1 MLHGQVILMKAD
13 LYGLH
18 VIFLHAQDSI
28 IEQFSMDFSRLH
40 TYAPPQYVP
49 ENTGYTYALSSSY
62 STEAVDFESTHQL
75 HPVYDSPRM
84 SRRRLRPIATEFYTT
99 ESVHNESIGSNHSFT
114 GSLMSYK
121 ESTSRNTQQLQQQ
134 KHKSTSKQ
142 IVSVSHTPRKS
153 VVESSVSSHSSILS
167 CGTDTS
173 MMSTVLDESSIR
185 EKTELG
191 HFWGLDEEE
200 GDTKGGNATLIQAN
214 GDIVT
219 GEMQTAMFNGYTCND
234 CSILSERKNVL
245 TAYCASH
252 APSSTVYSRSKTK
265 KGKSRVQLF
274 MNHTHQVAK
283 YTVSTAAAWFLQ
295 LYQTLLLKTGFY
307 AKAHSSYCGR
317 MNVKEL
323 ITGDGHLNINGESL
337 CDDCKGMKHDTYK
350 STEVGSTKYMKF
362 TQVTRTIWL
371 VFAYAGSLLLQV
383 MQAAGAVAWFVSR
396 KVLSILWLAIVSPGK
411 AASGAFWWLGTGWY
425 QLITLMSLL
434 DVFLL
439 TRCLS
444 RSLRW
449 LFLLIPL
456 LLLVGLWYFGLAG
469 LWSLLPV
476 FNGTAVQT
484 TQGSKEIVPTV
495 QANGEI
501 PSSLPLPRSTGH
513 LFDWSRVTELEK
525 QIAVLNEQ
533 SSQSS
538 LASDE
543 RYSQLASLLQKLQE
557 QVRQMNNEE
566 AIMVLIKNSIR
577 QHSNVL
583 REEMKQEGTDL
594 LQNQF
599 MALHQKHEFRIAELE
614 FLLQSLSN
622 RSEEVYKGVET
633 VKANTL
639 SNGNDEQYQHLV
651 SELKRLDIEL
661 STVKTELTN
670 LQELKASCAKID
682 GIQGSV
688 DHRVRE
694 LVNLLVFGNKPETS
708 PESFKEWMSSQFVSQ
723 TELHVLLKNL
733 EMKILKNL
741 TQHWIETK
749 KLPDAQVAACAVT
762 NAGISGISEEQVHV
776 IVDNALKLYSEDKTG
791 MVDFALESGGGSIL
805 STRCSETYETATA
818 VMSLFGVP
826 LWYFSQSP
834 RVVIQPDVY
843 PGNCWAFKGSQGY
856 LVIRLS
862 IEIYPSA
869 FTLEH
874 IPKSLSPA
882 GNISSAP
889 KDFSIYGLDD
899 EYQEEGTIFGKYTY
913 NEDGGT
919 IQTFLVREESLKSYQ
934 IVELRIFS
942 NWGHPEYT
950 CLYRFRVHGIPR
962 KQ

>member
-1 MLHGQVILMKAD
+1 MV
-13 LYGLH
+13 
-18 VIFLHAQDSI
+18 
-28 IEQFSMDFSRLH
+28 EQLSMDFSRLH

-84 SRRRLRPIATEFYTT
+84 SRRRLRPVSNEFYSA

-114 GSLMSYK
+114 GSLLSYK
-121 ESTSRNTQQLQQQ
+121 ESSSRNKQQQ
-134 KHKSTSKQ
+134 KHKSASKQ
-142 IVSVSHTPRKS
+142 TVSVSHTPRKS
-153 VVESSVSSHSSILS
+153 MVESSVSSHSSILS
-167 CGTDTS
+167 YGTDTS

-191 HFWGLDEEE
+191 HFWGLDDED
-200 GDTKGGNATLIQAN
+200 GDSKGGNTTLIRAN

-219 GEMQTAMFNGYTCND
+219 GEMQTALFNGYTCND
-234 CSILSERKNVL
+234 CSILSERKDVL
-245 TAYCASH
+245 TAYCASQ
-252 APSSTVYSRSKTK
+252 APSSTVYSRSKNK
-265 KGKSRVQLF
+265 KDKSRVQLF
-274 MNHTHQVAK
+274 MNHTLQLAK

-307 AKAHSSYCGR
+307 SKAHSSYCGR

-444 RSLRW
+444 RLLRW

-456 LLLVGLWYFGLAG
+456 LFLFAGLWYFGLAG

-476 FNGTAVQT
+476 LNGTAVQT
-484 TQGSKEIVPTV
+484 AQGSKETVPTIRT
-495 QANGEI
+495 NGEI
-501 PSSLPLPRSTGH
+501 PGSLPLPRSTGH
-513 LFDWSRVTELEK
+513 SFDWSRVTELEK
-525 QIAVLNEQ
+525 QIAVLSDQ
-533 SSQSS
+533 CSQSS

-557 QVRQMNNEE
+557 QIGQMNDKE
-566 AIMVLIKNSIR
+566 AIVVLIRNLIR

-583 REEMKQEGTDL
+583 QEEMKQEGTDV

-614 FLLQSLSN
+614 FLLKSLSN
-622 RSEEVYKGVET
+622 RSEEVYKEVEIA
-633 VKANTL
+633 KASTL
-639 SNGNDEQYQHLV
+639 RYDAPYSFHRVCCNSHWILFPVSFSFSSNENEEQYQHLI
-651 SELKRLDIEL
+651 SELKRLDMEL
-661 STVKTELTN
+661 STVKSELSN
-670 LQELKASCAKID
+670 MQELKASCAKID
-682 GIQGSV
+682 GIQGNV
-688 DHRVRE
+688 NNQVRE
-694 LVNLLVFGNKPETS
+694 LVNLLVFGNKQTS
-708 PESFKEWMSSQFVSQ
+708 SESFKEWLSSQFANQ

-749 KLPDAQVAACAVT
+749 KLPDAQVAACAVMS
-762 NAGISGISEEQVHV
+762 AGISGISEEQVHI

-834 RVVIQPDVY
+834 RVVIQPDVH

-862 IEIYPSA
+862 VEIHPSA

-874 IPKSLSPA
+874 VPKSLSPA

-889 KDFSIYGLDD
+889 KDFNVYGLDD

-913 NEDGGT
+913 NQDGEA
-919 IQTFLVREESLKSYQ
+919 IQTFPVREESLKSYQ
-934 IVELRIFS
+934 IIELRIFS

-950 CLYRFRVHGIPR
+950 CLYRFRVHGNPR

>member
-1 MLHGQVILMKAD
+1 
-13 LYGLH
+13 
-18 VIFLHAQDSI
+18 
-28 IEQFSMDFSRLH
+28 MDFSRLH
-40 TYAPPQYVP
+40 TYSPPQYVP

-84 SRRRLRPIATEFYTT
+84 SRRRLRPIVTEFYTT

-114 GSLMSYK
+114 GSLLSYK
-121 ESTSRNTQQLQQQ
+121 ESTSRNTQQLQQ

-142 IVSVSHTPRKS
+142 VVSVSHTPRKS
-153 VVESSVSSHSSILS
+153 MVESSVSSHSSILS

-265 KGKSRVQLF
+265 KGVQLF

-307 AKAHSSYCGR
+307 SKAHSSYCGR

-371 VFAYAGSLLLQV
+371 VFAYAG
-383 MQAAGAVAWFVSR
+383 
-396 KVLSILWLAIVSPGK
+396 K

-456 LLLVGLWYFGLAG
+456 LLFVGLWYFGLAG

-476 FNGTAVQT
+476 FNGTAVQIS
-484 TQGSKEIVPTV
+484 QGSKETVPTV
-495 QANGEI
+495 QKNGEI

-525 QIAVLNEQ
+525 QIAVLSEQ
-533 SSQSS
+533 CSQSS

-557 QVRQMNNEE
+557 QVGQMNDEE

-639 SNGNDEQYQHLV
+639 SNGNEEQYQHLL

-688 DHRVRE
+688 DNRVRE

-708 PESFKEWMSSQFVSQ
+708 PESFKEWMSSQFASQ

-749 KLPDAQVAACAVT
+749 KLPDARVAACAVT
-762 NAGISGISEEQVHV
+762 NAGIRGISEEQVHV

-889 KDFSIYGLDD
+889 KDFSVYGLDD

-919 IQTFLVREESLKSYQ
+919 IQTFLVRDESLKSYQ

>member
-1 MLHGQVILMKAD
+1 
-13 LYGLH
+13 
-18 VIFLHAQDSI
+18 
-28 IEQFSMDFSRLH
+28 MDFSRLH
-40 TYAPPQYVP
+40 TYTPPQYVP

-62 STEAVDFESTHQL
+62 STEAVDFERTHQL
-75 HPVYDSPRM
+75 CPVYDSPRM
-84 SRRRLRPIATEFYTT
+84 SRRRLRPVSNEYYSA

-114 GSLMSYK
+114 GSVLSYK
-121 ESTSRNTQQLQQQ
+121 ESSSRSTKQQQQQ
-134 KHKSTSKQ
+134 KHRSASKQ
-142 IVSVSHTPRKS
+142 TASVSHTPRKAIID
-153 VVESSVSSHSSILS
+153 SSVTSQSSILS
-167 CGTDTS
+167 YGSDTS

-185 EKTELG
+185 EKTEVG
-191 HFWGLDEEE
+191 HFWGLDDED
-200 GDTKGGNATLIQAN
+200 GDSKGGNATLIQLN

-219 GEMQTAMFNGYTCND
+219 GEMQTAMFNGYTCTD
-234 CSILSERKNVL
+234 CSILSERKDVL

-252 APSSTVYSRSKTK
+252 AAASTVYSRSRNK
-265 KGKSRVQLF
+265 KDKSRGVQLF
-274 MNHTHQVAK
+274 MSHTLQLAK
-283 YTVSTAAAWFLQ
+283 YSVSTAAAWFLQ
-295 LYQTLLLKTGFY
+295 LYQTILLKTGFCS
-307 AKAHSSYCGR
+307 KAHSSYCGR

-350 STEVGSTKYMKF
+350 STEVGSTKYTKF
-362 TQVTRTIWL
+362 TQVTRTTWL

-425 QLITLMSLL
+425 QLITLISLL

-439 TRCLS
+439 TRCLP
-444 RSLRW
+444 RLLRW
-449 LFLLIPL
+449 LFLLIPFL
-456 LLLVGLWYFGLAG
+456 LLFVGLWYFGLAG

-476 FNGTAVQT
+476 FNGTAVPT
-484 TQGSKEIVPTV
+484 TQRSKEIVPTI
-495 QANGEI
+495 QTNEAI
-501 PSSLPLPRSTGH
+501 PGSLPLPLNTGH
-513 LFDWSRVTELEK
+513 SFDWSRVVELEK
-525 QIAVLNEQ
+525 QIAVLNDRCVQ
-533 SSQSS
+533 SSHT
-538 LASDE
+538 SDD

-557 QVRQMNNEE
+557 QIGEMSDKEQ
-566 AIMVLIKNSIR
+566 ILVLIRNSIS

-583 REEMKQEGTDL
+583 REEMKQERTDL
-594 LQNQF
+594 SQNQF
-599 MALHQKHEFRIAELE
+599 MALHQKHELQIAELE

-622 RSEEVYKGVET
+622 RSEEVYKEVET
-633 VKANTL
+633 AKSSTV
-639 SNGNDEQYQHLV
+639 SNENGEQYQHLV
-651 SELKRLDIEL
+651 SELKRLDVEL
-661 STVKTELTN
+661 STVKSELSN
-670 LQELKASCAKID
+670 MQELKASCAKIN

-688 DHRVRE
+688 DSQVRE
-694 LVNLLVFGNKPETS
+694 LVNLLVFGNKQETS
-708 PESFKEWMSSQFVSQ
+708 PESFREWLSSQFASQ
-723 TELHVLLKNL
+723 TELQVLLKNL

-762 NAGISGISEEQVHV
+762 NAGISGISEEQVHI
-776 IVDNALKLYSEDKTG
+776 IVSNALKLYSEDKTG

-862 IEIYPSA
+862 VEISPSA

-874 IPKSLSPA
+874 APKSLSPA

-889 KDFSIYGLDD
+889 KDFSVYGLDD
-899 EYQEEGTIFGKYTY
+899 EYQEEGTILGKYTY
-913 NEDGGT
+913 NQDGEA
-919 IQTFLVREESLKSYQ
+919 IQNFSVREESLKSYQ
-934 IVELRIFS
+934 IVELRIVS

-950 CLYRFRVHGIPR
+950 CLYRFRVHGNPV

>member
-1 MLHGQVILMKAD
+1 
-13 LYGLH
+13 
-18 VIFLHAQDSI
+18 
-28 IEQFSMDFSRLH
+28 MDFSRLH
-40 TYAPPQYVP
+40 TYSPPQYVP

-84 SRRRLRPIATEFYTT
+84 SRRRLRPIVTEFYTT

-114 GSLMSYK
+114 GSLLSYK
-121 ESTSRNTQQLQQQ
+121 ESTSRNTQQLQQ

-142 IVSVSHTPRKS
+142 VVSVSHTPRKS
-153 VVESSVSSHSSILS
+153 MVESSVSSHSSILS

-307 AKAHSSYCGR
+307 SKAHSSYCGR

-371 VFAYAGSLLLQV
+371 VFAYAG
-383 MQAAGAVAWFVSR
+383 
-396 KVLSILWLAIVSPGK
+396 K

-456 LLLVGLWYFGLAG
+456 LLFVGLWYFGLAG

-476 FNGTAVQT
+476 FNGTAVQIS
-484 TQGSKEIVPTV
+484 QGSKETVPTV
-495 QANGEI
+495 QKNGEI

-525 QIAVLNEQ
+525 QIAVLSEQ
-533 SSQSS
+533 CSQSS

-557 QVRQMNNEE
+557 QVGQMNDEE

-639 SNGNDEQYQHLV
+639 SNGNEEQYQHLL

-688 DHRVRE
+688 DNRVRE

-708 PESFKEWMSSQFVSQ
+708 PESFKEWMSSQFASQ

-749 KLPDAQVAACAVT
+749 KLPDARVAACAVT
-762 NAGISGISEEQVHV
+762 NAGIRGISEEQVHV

-889 KDFSIYGLDD
+889 KDFSVYGLDD

-919 IQTFLVREESLKSYQ
+919 IQTFLVRDESLKSYQ

>member
-1 MLHGQVILMKAD
+1 
-13 LYGLH
+13 
-18 VIFLHAQDSI
+18 
-28 IEQFSMDFSRLH
+28 MDFSRLH
-40 TYAPPQYVP
+40 TYSPPQYVP

-84 SRRRLRPIATEFYTT
+84 SRRRLRPIVTEFYTT

-114 GSLMSYK
+114 GSLLSYK
-121 ESTSRNTQQLQQQ
+121 ESTSRNTQQLQQ

-142 IVSVSHTPRKS
+142 VVSVSHTPRKS
-153 VVESSVSSHSSILS
+153 MVESSVSSHSSILS

-265 KGKSRVQLF
+265 
-274 MNHTHQVAK
+274 
-283 YTVSTAAAWFLQ
+283 
-295 LYQTLLLKTGFY
+295 
-307 AKAHSSYCGR
+307 KAHSSYCGR

-456 LLLVGLWYFGLAG
+456 LLFVGLWYFGLAG

-476 FNGTAVQT
+476 FNGTAVQIS
-484 TQGSKEIVPTV
+484 QGSKETVPTV
-495 QANGEI
+495 QKNGEI

-525 QIAVLNEQ
+525 QIAVLSEQ
-533 SSQSS
+533 CSQSS

-557 QVRQMNNEE
+557 QVGQMNDEE

-639 SNGNDEQYQHLV
+639 SNGNEEQYQHLL

-688 DHRVRE
+688 DNRVRE

-708 PESFKEWMSSQFVSQ
+708 PESFKEWMSSQFASQ

-749 KLPDAQVAACAVT
+749 KLPDARVAACAVT
-762 NAGISGISEEQVHV
+762 NAGIRGISEEQVHV

-889 KDFSIYGLDD
+889 KDFSVYGLDD

-919 IQTFLVREESLKSYQ
+919 IQTFLVRDESLKSYQ

>member
-1 MLHGQVILMKAD
+1 MV
-13 LYGLH
+13 
-18 VIFLHAQDSI
+18 
-28 IEQFSMDFSRLH
+28 EQLSMDFSRLH

-84 SRRRLRPIATEFYTT
+84 SRRRLRPVSNEFYSA

-114 GSLMSYK
+114 GSLLSYK
-121 ESTSRNTQQLQQQ
+121 ESSSRNTQQQ
-134 KHKSTSKQ
+134 KHKSASKQ
-142 IVSVSHTPRKS
+142 TVSVSHTPRKS
-153 VVESSVSSHSSILS
+153 MFESSVSSHSSILS
-167 CGTDTS
+167 YGTDIS

-191 HFWGLDEEE
+191 HFWGLDDED
-200 GDTKGGNATLIQAN
+200 GDSKGGNTTLIRAN

-234 CSILSERKNVL
+234 CSILSERKDVL
-245 TAYCASH
+245 TVYCASH
-252 APSSTVYSRSKTK
+252 APSSTVYSRSKNK
-265 KGKSRVQLF
+265 KDKSRVQLF
-274 MNHTHQVAK
+274 MNHTLQLAK

-307 AKAHSSYCGR
+307 SKAHSSYCGR

-350 STEVGSTKYMKF
+350 STEVGSTKHMKF

-371 VFAYAGSLLLQV
+371 VFAYA
-383 MQAAGAVAWFVSR
+383 
-396 KVLSILWLAIVSPGK
+396 GK

-444 RSLRW
+444 RLLRW

-456 LLLVGLWYFGLAG
+456 LFLFVGLWYFGLAG

-476 FNGTAVQT
+476 LNGTAVQT
-484 TQGSKEIVPTV
+484 AQGSKETVPTIRT
-495 QANGEI
+495 NGEI
-501 PSSLPLPRSTGH
+501 PGSLPLPQSTGH
-513 LFDWSRVTELEK
+513 SFDWSRVTELEK
-525 QIAVLNEQ
+525 QIAVLSDQ
-533 SSQSS
+533 CSQSS

-557 QVRQMNNEE
+557 QVGQMNDKE
-566 AIMVLIKNSIR
+566 AIMVLIRNLIR
-577 QHSNVL
+577 QHSNGL
-583 REEMKQEGTDL
+583 WEEMKQEGTDV

-614 FLLQSLSN
+614 FLLKSLSN
-622 RSEEVYKGVET
+622 RSAEVYKEVEIA
-633 VKANTL
+633 KASTL
-639 SNGNDEQYQHLV
+639 SNENEEQYQHLI

-661 STVKTELTN
+661 STVKSELSN
-670 LQELKASCAKID
+670 MQELKASCAKID
-682 GIQGSV
+682 GIQGNV
-688 DHRVRE
+688 DNQVRE
-694 LVNLLVFGNKPETS
+694 LVNLLVFGNKQTS
-708 PESFKEWMSSQFVSQ
+708 PESFKEWLSSQFANQ
-723 TELHVLLKNL
+723 TELQVLLKNL

-762 NAGISGISEEQVHV
+762 SAGLSGISEEQVHI

-862 IEIYPSA
+862 VEIHPSA

-874 IPKSLSPA
+874 VPKSLSPA

-889 KDFSIYGLDD
+889 KDFNVYGLDD

-913 NEDGGT
+913 NQDGEA
-919 IQTFLVREESLKSYQ
+919 IQTFFVREESLKSYQ
-934 IVELRIFS
+934 IIELRIFS

-950 CLYRFRVHGIPR
+950 CLYRFRVHGNPR

>member
-1 MLHGQVILMKAD
+1 
-13 LYGLH
+13 
-18 VIFLHAQDSI
+18 
-28 IEQFSMDFSRLH
+28 MDFSRLH
-40 TYAPPQYVP
+40 TYSPPQYVP

-84 SRRRLRPIATEFYTT
+84 SRRRLRPIVTEFYTT

-114 GSLMSYK
+114 GSLLSYK
-121 ESTSRNTQQLQQQ
+121 ESTSRNTQQLQQ

-142 IVSVSHTPRKS
+142 VVSVSHTPRKS
-153 VVESSVSSHSSILS
+153 MVESSVSSHSSILS

-265 KGKSRVQLF
+265 KGVQLF

-307 AKAHSSYCGR
+307 SKAHSSYCGR

-456 LLLVGLWYFGLAG
+456 LLFVGLWYFGLAG

-476 FNGTAVQT
+476 FNGTAVQIS
-484 TQGSKEIVPTV
+484 QGSKETVPTV
-495 QANGEI
+495 QKNGEI

-525 QIAVLNEQ
+525 QIAVLSEQ
-533 SSQSS
+533 CSQSS

-557 QVRQMNNEE
+557 QVGQMNDEE

-639 SNGNDEQYQHLV
+639 SNGNEEQYQHLL

-688 DHRVRE
+688 DNRVRE

-708 PESFKEWMSSQFVSQ
+708 PESFKEWMSSQFASQ

-749 KLPDAQVAACAVT
+749 KLPDARVAACAVT
-762 NAGISGISEEQVHV
+762 NAGIRGISEEQVHV

-889 KDFSIYGLDD
+889 KDFSVYGLDD

-919 IQTFLVREESLKSYQ
+919 IQTFLVRDESLKSYQ

>member
-1 MLHGQVILMKAD
+1 
-13 LYGLH
+13 
-18 VIFLHAQDSI
+18 
-28 IEQFSMDFSRLH
+28 MDFSRLH
-40 TYAPPQYVP
+40 TYSPPQYVP

-84 SRRRLRPIATEFYTT
+84 SRRRLRPIVTEFYTT

-114 GSLMSYK
+114 GSLLSYK
-121 ESTSRNTQQLQQQ
+121 ESTSRNTQQLQQ

-142 IVSVSHTPRKS
+142 VVSVSHTPRKS
-153 VVESSVSSHSSILS
+153 MVESSVSSHSSILS

-265 KGKSRVQLF
+265 KGKS
-274 MNHTHQVAK
+274 T
-283 YTVSTAAAWFLQ
+283 
-295 LYQTLLLKTGFY
+295 
-307 AKAHSSYCGR
+307 HSSYCGR

-456 LLLVGLWYFGLAG
+456 LLFVGLWYFGLAG

-476 FNGTAVQT
+476 FNGTAVQIS
-484 TQGSKEIVPTV
+484 QGSKETVPTV
-495 QANGEI
+495 QKNGEI

-525 QIAVLNEQ
+525 QIAVLSEQ
-533 SSQSS
+533 CSQSS

-557 QVRQMNNEE
+557 QVGQMNDEE

-639 SNGNDEQYQHLV
+639 SNGNEEQYQHLL

-688 DHRVRE
+688 DNRVRE

-708 PESFKEWMSSQFVSQ
+708 PESFKEWMSSQFASQ

-749 KLPDAQVAACAVT
+749 KLPDARVAACAVT
-762 NAGISGISEEQVHV
+762 NAGIRGISEEQVHV

-889 KDFSIYGLDD
+889 KDFSVYGLDD

-919 IQTFLVREESLKSYQ
+919 IQTFLVRDESLKSYQ